1 MSRYTGP
8 KFKLCR
14 REWINLFGSEKYNV
28 KNRRWVPGQHG
39 ANQPRLSEYGKLLR
53 NKQVLK
59 RIYQMNEKQF
69 NKLVNET
76 SKKYAKNKSLDH
88 DKVLYQF
95 LERRLDNVILK
106 AGFANTIMQA
116 RQMVVH
122 GHFMLN
128 DRKHNVPS
136 YFVQLND
143 VISLRDRLQS
153 SDLYSDIG
161 NSNPIRLSVDR
172 AGFSIKILDFPSMTE
187 DNKLPADILK
197 VIEYYA
203 RA

>member
-14 REWINLFGSEKYNV
+14 REWINLFGVEKYNV
-28 KNRRWVPGQHG
+28 KNRRGVPGQHW

-95 LERRLDNVILK
+95 LERRLDNVVLK
-106 AGFANTIMQA
+106 SGFAKTIMQA

-122 GHFMLN
+122 GHFNLN
-128 DRKHNVPS
+128 WRKHNVPS
-136 YFVQLND
+136 YFVELND
-143 VISLRDRLQS
+143 IISLREKLQS
-153 SDLYSDIG
+153 SDLYSDTTDG
-161 NSNPIRLSVDR
+161 NPIRLSVDKP
-172 AGFSIKILDFPSMTE
+172 SYIIKILDFPIMTD
-187 DNKLPADILK
+187 DNRLPADILK
-197 VIEYYA
+197 VIEY
-203 RA
+203 